1 MSEVILQ
8 HHGVKGMKWG
18 VRKKREDTRSDIRK
32 RYDSSK
38 ASYKSAKKAY
48 NKSFDAAY
56 NYSSAHPVGQFA
68 NKKKS
73 AESDRRW
80 DDAFKKADAANKAQ
94 ATYKK
99 AKQERKAQINKTAD
113 QINKQTSMAEKMFLN
128 DATRQ
133 KAAKYVVDNNMSM
146 ADARKKANR
155 EAIRNTAI
163 FVGAYAAVAVGSQLA
178 SRQPQYSILSDTGKV
193 IKNFY

>member
-48 NKSFDAAY
+48 AAY
-56 NYSSAHPVGQFA
+56 NYSRAHPVGQFA

-99 AKQERKAQINKTAD
+99 AKQERKAQINKTYKEVS
-113 QINKQTSMAEKMFLN
+113 KQSSVAEKTFFN

-155 EAIRNTAI
+155 ESMRNTAI
-163 FVGAYAAVAVGSQLA
+163 FVGAYAAVAVGSRLA
-178 SRQPQYSILSDTGKV
+178 SRQPQYSVLSDTGKV